1 MIRRLASSVSSRTT
15 SPNYLSLFI
24 LFWWQYYTIEQ
35 SNSYIS
41 MGICIFYFWTAS
53 MDDAELFH
61 TSNEVLLIPI
71 RVVLLKW
78 HLRQY
83 SALRLLQQKL
93 LNYRIRLIFVQS
105 LVQKVRGRYFT
116 YFLHQGRDDFKTQI
130 GIPHSEVIM
139 LIPSL
144 LSFSLVWPS
153 YTLHYCRCF
162 EVHVHLLTWLGN

>member
-1 MIRRLASSVSSRTT
+1 
-15 SPNYLSLFI
+15 
-24 LFWWQYYTIEQ
+24 
-35 SNSYIS
+35 
-41 MGICIFYFWTAS
+41 

-139 LIPSL
+139 LILSA
-144 LSFSLVWPS
+144 LSFSLV
-153 YTLHYCRCF
+153 
-162 EVHVHLLTWLGN
+162 